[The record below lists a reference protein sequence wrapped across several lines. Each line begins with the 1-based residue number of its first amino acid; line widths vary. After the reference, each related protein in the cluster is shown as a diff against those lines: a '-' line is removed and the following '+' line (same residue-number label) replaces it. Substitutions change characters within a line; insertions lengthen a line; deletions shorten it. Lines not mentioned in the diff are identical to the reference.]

1 MLHKK
6 ETSFSWKDSDKKAVQ
21 KIKNLIIADK
31 GENGEKNR
39 DFISQHS
46 DKDLLSV
53 YHMWQHYYKLG
64 NGDTAKWDEH
74 VKELLEKK
82 DISNSLSDVKEYELL
97 PEERKNR
104 ADYFRKAWDTMYLK
118 YKKRSNP
125 EPKKKEGF
133 FLTPKQAESVA
144 EFLIDLMNLERT
156 YDIIDNDKPNQ
167 NLKCALPLTGSYDK
181 KKKVILDEDRE
192 LVKTMLAE
200 VYLPEIVGKNDS
212 YILDGRFCSSLSITT
227 NYHAPSLLYK
237 TLSFVMSD
245 DFCSD
250 TDLLPRSC
258 IEVDETGLIFNYNY
272 RKEEKYFFNEAG
284 NLIPEKEWRQK
295 DENLASS
302 SKNDQDEANDILKS
316 YLHKIRKKK
325 GLEQ

>member
-6 ETSFSWKDSDKKAVQ
+6 ETSFSWKDSDEKAVQ
-21 KIKNLIIADK
+21 KIKNLITADK

-74 VKELLEKK
+74 VKELLDKIK
-82 DISNSLSDVKEYELL
+82 IH
-97 PEERKNR
+97 
-104 ADYFRKAWDTMYLK
+104 TMYLK

-144 EFLIDLMNLERT
+144 EFLIDLMNSERT
-156 YDIIDNDKPNQ
+156 YDIIDNDKPSQ
-167 NLKCALPLTGSYDK
+167 NLKCALPLTGFYDK

-316 YLHKIRKKK
+316 YLHKIRKKRD
-325 GLEQ
+325 